1 MPTPF
6 RELHNNSNASVSS
19 YETAWSSSFSTR
31 KSINNDSRLKQI
43 KDEPQSDL
51 DESISALENNIS
63 MMSVSSPISPAYR
76 TPARKAMKESP
87 ATPMTPG
94 DQMLEKVDNEED
106 KELLRQLY
114 PEMFQEASQQPPK
127 KPREIKKKLKIEPM
141 TDDEDANKEN
151 RDPNGKEIR
160 KTRSKKIVIS
170 SDSESEEEQDEAGN
184 FDDYL
189 KKFREEPA
197 EPPRAERK
205 ARNQKNFVVDDDED
219 ISEDESESEDS
230 VDSENDLTDEEYR
243 EASPE
248 VKEKSSKKKR
258 PSDDEEW
265 FLLSLSE
272 SFLGPVHDEAKV
284 YVKEGS
290 LRFKKNR
297 ESLLT
302 RLQDIL
308 VRRIFSTI
316 PSEKLVVTWNPRLR
330 KSAGQCRNHSN
341 GNSTVEMS
349 PVVCTT
355 AERVRD
361 TLIHEM
367 CHAAVWVVD
376 RLHKEGHGPGWKRW
390 GARCSSAFKSLPFIE
405 RCHSYEIEA
414 KFFYVCEN
422 DGCDVEIKRQS
433 KSLDTSRKACGRCL
447 GRFILYRYCRRT
459 NTRIKI
465 EDPNRKAAA
474 PAPKRSPSPPPIRR
488 VVSKHPPGFKEFTEK
503 YYWDYSNAGLN
514 HSEVIEKLLK
524 EFNALNKSE

>member
-19 YETAWSSSFSTR
+19 YETAWSTSFSNR
-31 KSINNDSRLKQI
+31 KSVNNDSSSSMKEI
-43 KDEPQSDL
+43 KDEPQDL

-63 MMSVSSPISPAYR
+63 MMSVSSPVSTGYR
-76 TPARKAMKESP
+76 TPARKTDRKV
-87 ATPMTPG
+87 PMTPG
-94 DQMLEKVDNEED
+94 DKMLETVENEED
-106 KELLRQLY
+106 KKLLRQLY
-114 PEMFQEASQQPPK
+114 PEMFQEASQQPPQ
-127 KPREIKKKLKIEPM
+127 KPRQIKREVKTEPM

-151 RDPNGKEIR
+151 RAPGEKEIR
-160 KTRSKKIVIS
+160 KTRSKRIVIS
-170 SDSESEEEQDEAGN
+170 SDSEDEEEAGN

-189 KKFREEPA
+189 KNLRREPT

-205 ARNQKNFVVDDDED
+205 ARNLKNFVVEDDED
-219 ISEDESESEDS
+219 ISEEESDEVSED
-230 VDSENDLTDEEYR
+230 ELTDEEYR
-243 EASPE
+243 ESSPEVVE

-265 FLLSLSE
+265 FLVSLSE
-272 SFLGPVHDEAKV
+272 SFSGPLHDEARA
-284 YVKEGS
+284 YVKEGAM
-290 LRFKKNR
+290 RFKKNR
-297 ESLLT
+297 EALLT
-302 RLQDIL
+302 RLQEIL

-361 TLIHEM
+361 TLVHEL

-390 GARCSSAFKSLPFIE
+390 GARCSSAFKSLPFVE

-422 DGCDVEIKRQS
+422 DDCDVEIKRQS

-447 GRFILYRYCRRT
+447 GRFILYRFCRRT
-459 NTRIKI
+459 NTRIRI
-465 EDPNRKAAA
+465 EDPNMKAVPKA
-474 PAPKRSPSPPPIRR
+474 PAPKRSPSPPPIRS
-488 VVSKHPPGFKEFTEK
+488 VASKHPPGFEEFTEK
-503 YYWDYSNAGLN
+503 YYWDYSDAGLK
-514 HSEVIEKLLK
+514 HSEVIAKLLK
-524 EFNALNKSE
+524 EFNALNKST